1 MLGVRKG
8 GFGMTIHLNANCQA
22 FEILKVVAIVGEF
35 PLHRL
40 GMLGNRRMYR
50 ATVARMTEEQTYLN
64 DYTKETVTAKVLTI
78 VGKGKR
84 RGIRLLKGAE
94 TLLKWTN
101 LYEYYDTIFG
111 QNNFSGGEKHR
122 DRNFKIAETLAMCR
136 GAGFAYNPAHIPD
149 LAEGSETLPVEFE
162 EQPCFYTAR
171 AIKGDKDYEMKET
184 VFTRATGAFF
194 FNGQFTTLYNIGGD
208 MAKLWENSEAKM
220 KDNLFIINRNN
231 GGGFLEKS
239 PACIMFTEN
248 EMHVVN
254 TLRYVYNKRA
264 NKHKD
269 YTQSSFYRHVYAI
282 PLSSDGMRIL
292 RLFHLGDW
300 QEILAR
306 KICPKERGWLTT
318 DNRFAVDNGKTFYYN
333 FLDCDV
339 ASLLYMKK
347 QMKKGTQVDAIVCFE
362 HQIPFIQ
369 ELFSKKINI
378 RCFSID
384 TVEKILGLAPKKEE
398 DVEEEDEQN
407 GDT

>member
-1 MLGVRKG
+1 
-8 GFGMTIHLNANCQA
+8 MTIHLNANCQT
-22 FEILKVVAIVGEF
+22 FEILKAVAIVGEF

-50 ATVARMTEEQTYLN
+50 ATVARMTEEQAYLN
-64 DYTKETVTAKVLTI
+64 DYTKETVTARVLTI

-94 TLLKWTN
+94 TLLKWTK

-136 GAGFAYNPAHIPD
+136 GAGFAYNPAHLPD
-149 LAEGSETLPVEFE
+149 LSEYSQTLPVEFQ

-184 VFTRATGAFF
+184 VFTRATGVFF
-194 FNGQFTTLYNIGGD
+194 FNGQFTTLYNIGDD

-220 KDNLFIINRNN
+220 KENLFIINRKN
-231 GGGFLEKS
+231 GGRFLEKS
-239 PACIMFTEN
+239 PACIMLTKN

-254 TLRYVYNKRA
+254 TLRYIYNKRA
-264 NKHKD
+264 NKYKD

-292 RLFHLGDW
+292 RLFHLGNW

-306 KICPKERGWLTT
+306 KICPKERGWLTV
-318 DNRFAVDNGKTFYYN
+318 DNRFVFDNGKTFYYN

-339 ASLLYMKK
+339 AS
-347 QMKKGTQVDAIVCFE
+347 
-362 HQIPFIQ
+362 FIC
-369 ELFSKKINI
+369 KN
-378 RCFSID
+378 
-384 TVEKILGLAPKKEE
+384 
-398 DVEEEDEQN
+398 
-407 GDT
+407 

>member
-1 MLGVRKG
+1 
-8 GFGMTIHLNANCQA
+8 
-22 FEILKVVAIVGEF
+22 
-35 PLHRL
+35 
-40 GMLGNRRMYR
+40 
-50 ATVARMTEEQTYLN
+50 
-64 DYTKETVTAKVLTI
+64 
-78 VGKGKR
+78 
-84 RGIRLLKGAE
+84 
-94 TLLKWTN
+94 
-101 LYEYYDTIFG
+101 
-111 QNNFSGGEKHR
+111 
-122 DRNFKIAETLAMCR
+122 MCR
-136 GAGFAYNPAHIPD
+136 GAEFAYNPAHLPD

-194 FNGQFTTLYNIGGD
+194 FNGRFITLYNIGGD

-231 GGGFLEKS
+231 GGRYLEKS
-239 PACIMFTEN
+239 PACIMLTEN

-333 FLDCDV
+333 FKRSKCRERRRTKRGYLIL
-339 ASLLYMKK
+339 SWIRWQEHYYQRYKNILKRRKEKRRLKTGKK
-347 QMKKGTQVDAIVCFE
+347 
-362 HQIPFIQ
+362 
-369 ELFSKKINI
+369 N
-378 RCFSID
+378 
-384 TVEKILGLAPKKEE
+384 
-398 DVEEEDEQN
+398 N
-407 GDT
+407 